1 MKIAVGAPFVKLIY
15 LFFKYSIMSDVGLRF
30 RAYTDEQTLRALKAQ
45 LRLASEVYNT
55 LRWADIYFHERDGK
69 GLTKTELRQ
78 LALDLRK
85 QDEQYQ
91 HLYSQTLQQ
100 IADRF
105 YDARQ
110 RFFDGLARYPKEK
123 KAHKWYSLVYPQSG
137 WKVLRVREIRTRSK
151 KNKKKVIT
159 LKLSNLGIFNVVVHR
174 DFPLDKVKRVVVK
187 LTRSERVYI
196 SFIVENY
203 EFPKLPSTGKVVAI
217 DVGVEKLLTTSDGQI
232 FPNLRPYEKALKKL
246 KILHKR
252 LSRKKFLSHNWFKAK
267 IKLARAY
274 EHLENLRKDI
284 YMKLG
289 KWFAEYYDV
298 VVMEDIQVKQLVE
311 KSERELRTR
320 LYDVA
325 FHELRS
331 IMEYQL
337 RKYGKKL
344 TLVDPA
350 FSSKTCAKCGYVKND
365 LTLADRVFACPKCG
379 WVADRDYNASL
390 NLLRGAGW
398 EPPLE
403 PVELRPLPVAM
414 SYGQGGVMK
423 QEALPFR
430 AG

>member
-1 MKIAVGAPFVKLIY
+1 MP
-15 LFFKYSIMSDVGLRF
+15 DVGFRF

-45 LRLASEVYNT
+45 LKLACEIYNT
-55 LRWADIYFHERDGK
+55 LRWADIYFYQRDGK
-69 GLTKTELRQ
+69 GLTQTELRQ

-91 HLYSQTLQQ
+91 QIYSQVVQQ
-100 IADRF
+100 IADR
-105 YDARQ
+105 YYEARQ
-110 RFFDGLARYPKEK
+110 RFFEGLARFPKEK
-123 KAHKWYSLVYPQSG
+123 KAHKYYSLVYPQKG
-137 WKVLRVREIRTRSK
+137 WKILGVREIRTKSK

-174 DFPLDKVKRVVVK
+174 DFPMDKVKRVVVK
-187 LTRSERVYI
+187 LTPSERVYI

-203 EFPKLPSTGKVVAI
+203 EFPKLPETGKVVAI
-217 DVGVEKLLTTSDGQI
+217 DVGVEKLLTTSDGHV
-232 FPNLRPYEKALKKL
+232 FPNLRPYEKALKKI

-252 LSRKKFLSHNWFKAK
+252 LSGKKFLSHNWFKAK

-274 EHLENLRKDI
+274 EHLKNLRKDI

-289 KWFAEYYDV
+289 KWFAEHYDV
-298 VVMEDIQVKQLVE
+298 VVMEDIQVKQLIG
-311 KSERELRTR
+311 KSLRRLRMR

-350 FSSKTCAKCGYVKND
+350 FSSMTCARCGYVKND
-365 LTLADRVFACPKCG
+365 LTLADRVFSCPRCG

-390 NLLRGAGW
+390 NILRRSGW
-398 EPPLE
+398 EPPLV
-403 PVELRPLPVAM
+403 PVELRPLPVAR
-414 SYGQGGVMK
+414 SYGQGGAMK
-423 QEALPFR
+423 QEAPFV
-430 AG
+430 GG